1 MLKLS
6 ALKARNRLTA
16 TSPYTIFMPRLQ
28 RCVTNLALFL
38 GRCPQAFTFR
48 AFGALTLPATFLL
61 DSLNPLAQS
70 EGDLTCATKIPMR
83 IVSLLPSTTEIVC
96 ALGLKDSLVGI
107 THECDYP
114 ASVLDK
120 PRLTASRISQETMTS
135 AEIDHAVRSQ
145 LDGHGS
151 IYDLDEVRLR
161 ELNPDLILTQELCDV
176 CAVSY
181 QTVQRAARLFD
192 AEVRVISLEPNT
204 IGDILE
210 NIRMVGDLTGRQ
222 SAAEKLVDDLNRRL
236 DRVRELTAHI
246 DRRPRTLML
255 EWLEPAF
262 APGHWVPEQ
271 VAIAGGEQGFGQAGR
286 PSTTTTAEEIRA
298 YAPEVIVLIPCG
310 YYKEDILRQLPHA
323 NLPAGW
329 NELPAVKNGE
339 VWATDATSYFSRPG
353 PRVVEGVEILA
364 RILHPEIFGP
374 PDDEQAVRV

>member
-1 MLKLS
+1 
-6 ALKARNRLTA
+6 
-16 TSPYTIFMPRLQ
+16 
-28 RCVTNLALFL
+28 
-38 GRCPQAFTFR
+38 
-48 AFGALTLPATFLL
+48 
-61 DSLNPLAQS
+61 
-70 EGDLTCATKIPMR
+70 MR

-96 ALGLKDSLVGI
+96 ALGLEDALVGI

-114 ASVLDK
+114 ASVSGK
-120 PRLTASRISQETMTS
+120 PRLTASRISHETMTS
-135 AEIDHAVRSQ
+135 KEIDHAVRSQLAQ

-151 IYDLDEVRLR
+151 IYDLDEARLR

-181 QTVQRAARLFD
+181 KTVERAARMFEAD
-192 AEVRVISLEPNT
+192 VRVVSLEPKN
-204 IGDILE
+204 INDIFD
-210 NIRMVGDLTGRQ
+210 NIRMVGDLTGKQNEADR
-222 SAAEKLVDDLNRRL
+222 LVGDLRARV
-236 DRVRELTAHI
+236 DRVRERTEQV

-271 VAIAGGEQGFGQAGR
+271 VAIAGGDHAFGQAGR
-286 PSTTTTAEEIRA
+286 PSVTTTAEEIRA

-310 YYKEDILRQLPHA
+310 YYKEDILRQLPLSR
-323 NLPAGW
+323 LPEGW

-374 PDDEQAVRV
+374 PEDSQAVRVPASLMN